1 MSKAYLP
8 RETDC
13 NGVPLLPDTQRL
25 DVIWQQ
31 LIAERDALKKENK
44 SLRKALEAKPFFD
57 LPELPEDET

>member
-1 MSKAYLP
+1 MGESYLP

-31 LIAERDALKKENK
+31 LIAELDALRNELESWKAEADYWK
-44 SLRKALEAKPFFD
+44 SMYEKYGK
-57 LPELPEDET
+57 DET